1 MQHPL
6 QAPEVRGALLHA
18 LLLALH
24 LPRQHQAPLWGL
36 RVQRL
41 QELLLLPEAREG
53 LDLLRLPTGQVS
65 GPVDPRGLIWH
76 HPPSFNQVG

>member
-6 QAPEVRGALLHA
+6 EAPEVRGPLLHA
-18 LLLALH
+18 LLLALR

-36 RVQRL
+36 CVQRL

-53 LDLLRLPTGQVS
+53 VDLLRLPASQVS
-65 GPVDPRGLIWH
+65 GRVVFLQPGKTSSD
-76 HPPSFNQVG
+76 